1 VNYFGHAAVA
11 SWRDG
16 KGGLPLGAM
25 LPDFTTMCG
34 ARVTGTSDT
43 EVAAGIELHHTTDK
57 VFHTAP
63 VVTGLMRELDAR
75 LDRAGCAR
83 GPRRAVAHIG
93 TELLLDGLL
102 VETEAYR
109 DAYVL
114 GLEYEAPLLWRDPE
128 DAERYRAFITRMR
141 DHGVPDDLRRPE
153 AIATRLQRT
162 LVRRPLLAPSQRD
175 MTVIAVALIE
185 HKPRV
190 EVAADSVLRILR
202 AALVPDPLTP

>member
-1 VNYFGHAAVA
+1 MNYFGHAAVA
-11 SWRDG
+11 SWREG

-34 ARVTGTSDT
+34 ARVTGTSDA
-43 EVAAGIELHHTTDK
+43 EVAAGIELHHATDK

-75 LDRAGCAR
+75 LERGGCAR
-83 GPRRAVAHIG
+83 GPRRAIAHIG
-93 TELLLDGLL
+93 TELLLDGVL
-102 VETEAYR
+102 VENEQYR

-114 GLEYEAPLLWRDPE
+114 GLEYEAPLLWRDAG
-128 DAERYRAFITRMR
+128 DADRYGAFIARMR
-141 DHGVPDDLRRPE
+141 DHGVPDDLKRPE

-162 LVRRPLLAPSQRD
+162 LARRPLLAPSPSD
-175 MTVIAVALIE
+175 MAGVAVALLE

-190 EVAADSVLRILR
+190 EVAADTVLRVLK
-202 AALVPDPLTP
+202 AALSVSAGS

>member
-11 SWRDG
+11 SWREG

-34 ARVTGTSDT
+34 ARVTGTSDE
-43 EVAAGIELHHTTDK
+43 EVAAGIELHHATDRA
-57 VFHTAP
+57 FHQAP

-75 LDRAGCAR
+75 LERGGCAR

-93 TELLLDGLL
+93 TELLLDGVLI
-102 VETEAYR
+102 ENAEYR

-114 GLEYEAPLLWRDPE
+114 GLEYEAPLLWRDPG
-128 DAERYRAFITRMR
+128 DADRYGVFIARMR
-141 DHGVPDDLRRPE
+141 DYGIPDDLKRPE
-153 AIATRLQRT
+153 AIATRLVRT
-162 LVRRPLLAPSQRD
+162 LSRRPLLAPSPSD
-175 MTVIAVALIE
+175 MAVVAIALIE

-190 EVAADSVLRILR
+190 EVAADSVLRMLR
-202 AALVPDPLTP
+202 AALCPEP

>member
-1 VNYFGHAAVA
+1 MNYFGHAAVA
-11 SWRDG
+11 SWREG

-34 ARVTGTSDT
+34 ARVTGTSDV
-43 EVAAGIELHHTTDK
+43 EVAAGIELHHVTDK
-57 VFHTAP
+57 AFHTAP

-75 LDRAGCAR
+75 LARAGCAR

-93 TELLLDGLL
+93 TELLLDGVL
-102 VETEAYR
+102 VEHADYR

-114 GLEYEAPLLWRDPE
+114 GLEYEAPLLWRDPG
-128 DAERYRAFITRMR
+128 DADRYGKFITRMR
-141 DHGVPDDLRRPE
+141 DHGIPEDLKRPE

-162 LVRRPLLAPSQRD
+162 LARRPLLAPSPSD
-175 MTVIAVALIE
+175 MTVIAMALIE

-190 EVAADSVLRILR
+190 EVAADSVLRVLR
-202 AALVPDPLTP
+202 AALNAP